1 MSIMHFEKITRE
13 QWMKDMVNLYS
24 FESLS
29 EENLEK
35 INKLYD
41 GNKLPKRA
49 TKYSAGYDFYVS
61 GDTFLPVGNSGVIL
75 TGVRWVCDKEEDK
88 NKVLQIYPRSGIG
101 FKTGLR
107 LMNTV
112 GIIDADYWEGNN
124 EGHIMVKLYNPMDSP
139 LHVKDGDAIVQG
151 VITEYHTCDDEEE
164 IVEKRTGGMG
174 STDKKQSEKIGVIL
188 PLFYYYD
195 EDTSYDIR
203 KLAIDISA
211 YNG

>member
-13 QWMKDMVNLYS
+13 QWVKDVINSYQLEYLTEGH
-24 FESLS
+24 F
-29 EENLEK
+29 EK

-41 GNKLPKRA
+41 GIKLPKRA

-61 GDTFLPVGNSGVIL
+61 GDTPLPSGSSAVIP
-75 TGVRWVCDKEEDK
+75 TGIRWVCDKEEDK
-88 NKVLQIYPRSGIG
+88 NKVLQLYPRSGIG
-101 FKTGLR
+101 FRTGVR

-124 EGHIMVKLYNPMDSP
+124 EGHIMLKLYNPMDSP
-139 LHVKDGDAIVQG
+139 LHIGDGGAIVQG

-174 STDKKQSEKIGVIL
+174 STDKE
-188 PLFYYYD
+188 
-195 EDTSYDIR
+195 
-203 KLAIDISA
+203 
-211 YNG
+211 

>member
-1 MSIMHFEKITRE
+1 MHFEKITRE
-13 QWMKDMVNLYS
+13 QWVKDMVNLL
-24 FESLS
+24 SL
-29 EENLEK
+29 EHPTAENFKE

-41 GNKLPKRA
+41 SIKLPKRA

-61 GDTFLPVGNSGVIL
+61 GNASLPSKDSHVIP
-75 TGVRWVCDKEEDK
+75 TGIRWVCDKEEDK

-101 FKTGLR
+101 FRTGVR

-124 EGHIMVKLYNPMDSP
+124 EGHIMVKLYNPMNSH

-174 STDKKQSEKIGVIL
+174 STDRE
-188 PLFYYYD
+188 
-195 EDTSYDIR
+195 
-203 KLAIDISA
+203 
-211 YNG
+211 

>member
-13 QWMKDMVNLYS
+13 QWVKDMVNLH
-24 FESLS
+24 SLKHPT
-29 EENLEK
+29 EANFRE

-41 GNKLPKRA
+41 GIKLPKRA

-61 GDTFLPVGNSGVIL
+61 GDVAILSENSGIVP
-75 TGVRWVCDKEEDK
+75 TGIRWVCDKEEDK

-101 FKTGLR
+101 FRTGVR

-124 EGHIMVKLYNPMDSP
+124 EGHIMLKLYNPMDSP
-139 LHVKDGDAIVQG
+139 LHVEDGGAIVQG

-174 STDKKQSEKIGVIL
+174 STDKE
-188 PLFYYYD
+188 
-195 EDTSYDIR
+195 
-203 KLAIDISA
+203 
-211 YNG
+211 

>member
-1 MSIMHFEKITRE
+1 MHFEKITRE
-13 QWMKDMVNLYS
+13 QWTKDMMDLYQ
-24 FESLS
+24 FENPSKEHL
-29 EENLEK
+29 EE

-41 GNKLPKRA
+41 NIQLPKRA

-61 GDTFLPVGNSGVIL
+61 GDTPLPSRGSAVIP
-75 TGVRWVCDKEEDK
+75 TGIRWVCDKEEDK

-101 FKTGLR
+101 FRTGVR

-124 EGHIMVKLYNPMDSP
+124 EGHIMVKLYNPMSSH
-139 LHVKDGDAIVQG
+139 LHIKDGDAIVQG

-174 STDKKQSEKIGVIL
+174 STDKE
-188 PLFYYYD
+188 
-195 EDTSYDIR
+195 
-203 KLAIDISA
+203 
-211 YNG
+211 

>member
-1 MSIMHFEKITRE
+1 MHFEKITRE
-13 QWMKDMVNLYS
+13 QWTKDMMDLYQ
-24 FESLS
+24 FENPSKERL
-29 EENLEK
+29 EE

-41 GNKLPKRA
+41 NIQLPKRA

-61 GDTFLPVGNSGVIL
+61 GDVLIPMEHAGVIP
-75 TGVRWVCDKEEDK
+75 TGIRWVCDKEEDK

-101 FKTGLR
+101 FRTGVR

-124 EGHIMVKLYNPMDSP
+124 EGHIMVKLHNPMNAYM
-139 LHVKDGDAIVQG
+139 HIKDGEAIVQG

-174 STDKKQSEKIGVIL
+174 STDKK
-188 PLFYYYD
+188 
-195 EDTSYDIR
+195 
-203 KLAIDISA
+203 
-211 YNG
+211 

>member
-1 MSIMHFEKITRE
+1 MHFEKITRE
-13 QWMKDMVNLYS
+13 QWVKDMVNLL
-24 FESLS
+24 SL
-29 EENLEK
+29 EHPTAENFRD

-41 GNKLPKRA
+41 GIKLPKRA

-61 GDTFLPVGNSGVIL
+61 GNIPLPSENSAIIP
-75 TGVRWVCDKEEDK
+75 TGIRWVCDKEEDK

-101 FKTGLR
+101 FRTGVR

-124 EGHIMVKLYNPMDSP
+124 EGHIMVKLYNPMNSH
-139 LHVKDGDAIVQG
+139 LHIEDGDAIVQG

-174 STDKKQSEKIGVIL
+174 STDKE
-188 PLFYYYD
+188 
-195 EDTSYDIR
+195 
-203 KLAIDISA
+203 
-211 YNG
+211 

>member
-13 QWMKDMVNLYS
+13 QWVKDMVNLYHL
-24 FESLS
+24 EPPT

-41 GNKLPKRA
+41 GIKLPKRA
-49 TKYSAGYDFYVS
+49 TKYSAGYDFYAS
-61 GDTFLPVGNSGVIL
+61 GDGVIPTEHAGIIP
-75 TGVRWVCDKEEDK
+75 TGIRWVCDKEEDK

-101 FKTGLR
+101 FRTGVR

-124 EGHIMVKLYNPMDSP
+124 EGHIMVKLYNPMNASFE
-139 LHVKDGDAIVQG
+139 VEDGEAIIQG

-174 STDKKQSEKIGVIL
+174 STDKE
-188 PLFYYYD
+188 
-195 EDTSYDIR
+195 
-203 KLAIDISA
+203 
-211 YNG
+211 

>member
-13 QWMKDMVNLYS
+13 QWVKDVMNLLQV
-24 FESLS
+24 EHLTEKHL
-29 EENLEK
+29 EE

-41 GNKLPKRA
+41 GIKLPKRA
-49 TKYSAGYDFYVS
+49 TKYSAGYDFYIS
-61 GDTFLPVGNSGVIL
+61 GDALLPSEDSTIIP
-75 TGVRWVCDKEEDK
+75 TGIRWVCDKEEDK

-101 FKTGLR
+101 FRTGVR

-124 EGHIMVKLYNPMDSP
+124 EGHIMVKLHNPMDSYMQ
-139 LHVKDGDAIVQG
+139 VKDGEAIVQG

-174 STDKKQSEKIGVIL
+174 STDKE
-188 PLFYYYD
+188 
-195 EDTSYDIR
+195 
-203 KLAIDISA
+203 
-211 YNG
+211 

>member
-13 QWMKDMVNLYS
+13 QWVKDMVNLYHL
-24 FESLS
+24 EPPT
-29 EENLEK
+29 EENLKE

-41 GNKLPKRA
+41 GIKLPKRA

-61 GDTFLPVGNSGVIL
+61 GDTPLPSGSSAVIP
-75 TGVRWVCDKEEDK
+75 TGIRWVCDKEEDK

-101 FKTGLR
+101 FRTGVR

-124 EGHIMVKLYNPMDSP
+124 EGHIMVKLYNPMNASFE
-139 LHVKDGDAIVQG
+139 VKDGEAIVQG

-174 STDKKQSEKIGVIL
+174 STNKE
-188 PLFYYYD
+188 
-195 EDTSYDIR
+195 
-203 KLAIDISA
+203 
-211 YNG
+211 

>member
-1 MSIMHFEKITRE
+1 MHFEKITRE
-13 QWMKDMVNLYS
+13 QWVKDVINSYQLEYLTEGH
-24 FESLS
+24 F
-29 EENLEK
+29 EK

-41 GNKLPKRA
+41 SIKLPKRA

-61 GDTFLPVGNSGVIL
+61 GDVVIPWGDSYIIP
-75 TGVRWVCDKEEDK
+75 TGIRWVCDKEEDK

-101 FKTGLR
+101 FRTGVR

-124 EGHIMVKLYNPMDSP
+124 EGHIMLKLYNPMDSH
-139 LHVKDGDAIVQG
+139 LHIEEGEAIVQG

-174 STDKKQSEKIGVIL
+174 STDKE
-188 PLFYYYD
+188 
-195 EDTSYDIR
+195 
-203 KLAIDISA
+203 
-211 YNG
+211 